1 MDASNETPS
10 QQYDSD
16 DDDARHTERPLIG
29 PDRRAPRMRVDL
41 TINIPTM
48 ISIAVL
54 IVTTSATG
62 VGLYYNLDKR
72 QMATDFAV
80 ASQTQRIDKIEA
92 SVSAL
97 KAEQAGQNAQLR
109 GEMKSDIT
117 EIKDLLNRLI
127 FAPSSQQQRQLRE
140 WSK

>member
-1 MDASNETPS
+1 
-10 QQYDSD
+10 
-16 DDDARHTERPLIG
+16 
-29 PDRRAPRMRVDL
+29 MRVDL

-48 ISIAVL
+48 ISIAML

-62 VGLYYNLDKR
+62 IGLYYNLDKR

-80 ASQTQRIDKIEA
+80 ATQQQRIEKIEA
-92 SVSAL
+92 SVTAL
-97 KAEQAGQNAQLR
+97 KTEQAGQNAALR

-127 FAPSSQQQRQLRE
+127 FAPPSQQQRQLRE